1 MLNLIKILKK
11 IKKISIMVSLILV
24 ICDEHNLIK
33 QALAQIL
40 SDHLEL
46 VDIPLK
52 RLVERVMQILLALL
66 ILLDQI
72 SEITVLHRA
81 RRTRTIITVVL
92 EAVSVERVLTQTV
105 DGRKVKLVPTVLAP
119 IGLENDRLRLQVVD
133 LVLKLHDAFQ
143 VAINSILILF
153 NFLFFTSHSFQ

>member
-1 MLNLIKILKK
+1 MP
-11 IKKISIMVSLILV
+11 SLPLV

-40 SDHLEL
+40 GDHLEL
-46 VDIPLK
+46 VDIPFK
-52 RLVERVMQILLALL
+52 RLVERVVQILLAFL

-72 SEITVLHRA
+72 SEVTVLDRA
-81 RRTRTIITVVL
+81 RRTRSIITVVL

-105 DGRKVKLVPTVLAP
+105 NGRKVKLVSTVLAP
-119 IGLENDRLRLQVVD
+119 IGLENDRLCLQVVD

-143 VAINSILILF
+143 VAVNSILILF
-153 NFLFFTSHSFQ
+153 NLLFFTSHTFQ